1 MQQLRGHAQI
11 DGRSCD
17 VGVAQVGGEEWQQA
31 LHVLPFAVPGSQP
44 MDGERM
50 SQVVQ
55 ARLTAGSNRTL
66 QQGNRLNI
74 SGRVTS
80 KR

>member
-17 VGVAQVGGEEWQQA
+17 VGVAQVGGEEGQQA
-31 LHVLPFAVPGSQP
+31 SHVLAFAVPGGQS

-50 SQVVQ
+50 SQVMQ
-55 ARLTAGSNRTL
+55 ARSTAGTDRAL
-66 QQGNRLNI
+66 QPSRLAYRDERLVH
-74 SGRVTS
+74 G
-80 KR
+80 